1 MEHIHR
7 PFRNYVVSLGLAS
20 CCYNSAHCIAF
31 LSVMLE
37 FQDSARS
44 WLQWRKGRMYRVVI
58 V

>member
-1 MEHIHR
+1 MS
-7 PFRNYVVSLGLAS
+7 FLWVLQVVVITQLIVLL
-20 CCYNSAHCIAF
+20 F
-31 LSVMLE
+31 LSVLLE